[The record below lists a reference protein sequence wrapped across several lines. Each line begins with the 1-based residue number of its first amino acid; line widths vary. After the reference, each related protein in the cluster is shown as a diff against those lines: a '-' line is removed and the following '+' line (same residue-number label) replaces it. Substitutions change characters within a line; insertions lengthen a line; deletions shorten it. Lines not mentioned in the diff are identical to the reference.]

1 MSPIAA
7 LLKPRWLSLQYPF
20 RHRSKGGIGRWAILT
35 AVGAAFWAGLFVLSL
50 RVLTHFRT
58 VEEIG
63 DLLNAKLLSML
74 LITVLALLIFS
85 GILTIIS
92 KLYLSRD
99 LTLVHSMPVS
109 GSRIFTAR
117 WIDAGFESSWMVIAF
132 ALPVLI
138 ALGVVYRAGLLYF
151 AVLTANLLALA
162 VVSSALAAGA
172 VMVAVLVIPAG
183 RMKNAF
189 LFLSILLFVGL
200 YLAIRLLKPEVLVDP
215 ETFDSVVVYV
225 SALQAPLSPW
235 MPTTWVYDAL
245 QAALTKNPADSLFHT
260 ALHWSFAGLSALGVM
275 AASERWYYPGFS
287 RSQTASG
294 RRRRRTEAENPG
306 APILQGPAGAFLR
319 KEFKC
324 FFRDQTQWS
333 QLFLIAALVFIY
345 LYNFKVLPLD
355 RSPIRTEYLQNLLS
369 FLNMG
374 LALFVLTAISG
385 RFAYPAVS
393 AEREAFWLVKTAPA
407 SLRAFL
413 WIKFLIYL
421 APLLVLTEV
430 LIVATNLLLQV
441 TPFMMAL
448 STATVFCL
456 VPGIVALAIG
466 LGAAYPNFKA
476 ENPSQTVT
484 GFGGVMFMMISAIVI
499 VLVIAI
505 QAGPVY
511 RLFMAD
517 FWSRRISTGEWL
529 WLAVSSLLV
538 LGISAGAVW
547 VPMRFGERRLARH
560 PL

>member
-1 MSPIAA
+1 MNLIPV
-7 LLKPRWLSLQYPF
+7 LLKPRWLSMQYPL
-20 RHRSKGGIGRWAILT
+20 RRRRRGRLGRWTALA
-35 AVGAAFWAGLFVLSL
+35 AVGAAFWCGLYFLSL
-50 RVLTHFRT
+50 RVLTHFRR

-63 DLLNAKLLSML
+63 DLINAKLLSML
-74 LITVLALLIFS
+74 LITILALLVFS
-85 GILTIIS
+85 SILTAIS

-109 GSRIFTAR
+109 SSRIFAAR
-117 WIDAGFESSWMVIAF
+117 WIDAGFESSWMVITF

-138 ALGVVYRAGLLYF
+138 ALGAVYNAGWLYF
-151 AVLTANLLALA
+151 ILLAGNLMALA
-162 VVSSALAAGA
+162 VAGSALAAAA
-172 VMVAVLVIPAG
+172 VMLAVLAIPAG

-200 YLAIRLLKPEVLVDP
+200 YLAVRLLQPEVLVDP
-215 ETFDSVVVYV
+215 ETFDSVLVYV
-225 SALQAPLSPW
+225 SALQAPLAPW
-235 MPTTWVYDAL
+235 MPSTWVYDAL
-245 QAALTKNPADSLFHT
+245 QAALSEKIGESLFHT
-260 ALHWSFAGLSALGVM
+260 GLIWSFAGLSAM
-275 AASERWYYPGFS
+275 AAIALAEFIYYPGFS
-287 RSQTASG
+287 RSQTAPTRKLRPVAAGSRSPAILHG
-294 RRRRRTEAENPG
+294 PVG
-306 APILQGPAGAFLR
+306 AYLR

-333 QLFLIAALVFIY
+333 QLFLIAALIFIY
-345 LYNFKVLPLD
+345 LYNFKVLPLE

-393 AEREAFWLVKTAPA
+393 TEREAFWLVKTAPA
-407 SLRAFL
+407 SLRTFL
-413 WIKFLIYL
+413 WIKLLIYL
-421 APLLVLTEV
+421 VPLLVLTEM
-430 LIVATNLLLQV
+430 LIVATNVLLQV
-441 TPFMMAL
+441 TPFMMML

-456 VPGIVALAIG
+456 VPGIVAMAIG

-484 GFGGVMFMMISAIVI
+484 GFGGVMFMMLSAVVI

-517 FWSRRISTGEWL
+517 FWSRPITPLEWL
-529 WLAVSSLLV
+529 WVAASSLLV
-538 LGISAGAVW
+538 LAISAAAVW
-547 VPMRFGERRLARH
+547 IPMRFGEVRLARH